1 MLSVGPWTLVISG
14 IFSTAIAQILLKR
27 AAVFE
32 NGSQGWLTFVGLA
45 AVMYALSFLLY
56 SQILRH
62 YALNKI
68 YPALTVAQIVLIT
81 LYGLYAGEL
90 IDGRHALGLLLGV
103 VSIYLILS

>member
-1 MLSVGPWTLVISG
+1 MLNLAPWTLVVSG

-27 AAVFE
+27 ASAFD
-32 NGSQGWLTFVGLA
+32 NGSQGWLTFLGLA
-45 AVMYALSFLLY
+45 AVMYVLSFLLY
-56 SQILRH
+56 SQILKH

-81 LYGLYAGEL
+81 LYGLYAGEV
-90 IDGRHALGLLLGV
+90 IDGRDALGLLFGI